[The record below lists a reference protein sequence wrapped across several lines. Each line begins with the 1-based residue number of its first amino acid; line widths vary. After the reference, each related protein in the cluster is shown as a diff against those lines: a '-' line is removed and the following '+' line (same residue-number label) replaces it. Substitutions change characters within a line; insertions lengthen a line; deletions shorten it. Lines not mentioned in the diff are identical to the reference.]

1 MRYVRIVDDLKV
13 EFFFFLWTIFISCK
27 FLERVWEIMPLPRY
41 CLAHHSG
48 ISSNIT
54 NATHLSMPPTP
65 PTLAHQLP
73 YPHWHTT
80 HVTHAGMSSALS
92 RQSRN
97 PRNHA
102 IHASMPLTQAY
113 KPRKHATT
121 LPTLAL
127 YPCKHTTH
135 ANHTSMPPMQGRHLC
150 HLCQPVNHASMQ
162 PAPLTL

>member
-1 MRYVRIVDDLKV
+1 MRYFRIVDDLKV

-41 CLAHHSG
+41 CLVHHSG

-73 YPHWHTT
+73 YPRWHTN

-97 PRNHA
+97 PRNHV
-102 IHASMPLTQAY
+102 IHASMPLTQART
-113 KPRKHATT
+113 PPMLPMPARQPCKHATR
-121 LPTLAL
+121 
-127 YPCKHTTH
+127 
-135 ANHTSMPPMQGRHLC
+135 ANYTITNITPFLKFIFYK
-150 HLCQPVNHASMQ
+150 
-162 PAPLTL
+162 